1 MTRQTGI
8 ILSRTQYGSDSVILN
23 ILTTE
28 GLISVIR
35 KGLSRNKSQV
45 RMIETTVG
53 MMVEYVCS
61 PCSGSGALPYIKE
74 MTLLPT
80 HPVNA
85 PLPPVRAAQ
94 KLFMCDITRCSI
106 RGGIDDSPLF
116 FLLEKYLSLLSSSDV
131 RFLCLEYTY
140 KLCAALGFAPRGE
153 NTAVASYYDMCE
165 GVFTPSQPSHKYY
178 LTPSYSNLFFSLDRS
193 IDTSPH
199 SYTTDQWEKL
209 WHILMTYY
217 SLHVTDFH
225 IPRSLAYLKEI
236 CRLEFFS

>member
-1 MTRQTGI
+1 MIKQTGI

-35 KGLSRNKSQV
+35 KGLSRHKSQV
-45 RMIETTVG
+45 RMIETSVG
-53 MMVEYVCS
+53 MIVEYVCS
-61 PCSGSGALPYIKE
+61 PSSGSGALPYIKE

-85 PLPPVRAAQ
+85 PLSPLRAAQ

-106 RGGIDDSPLF
+106 RGSIDDAPLF
-116 FLLEKYLSLLSSSDV
+116 YLLEEYLSLLSSSDT

-153 NTAVASYYDMCE
+153 KTGESSYYDMCE
-165 GVFTPSQPSHKYY
+165 GVFTPYQPSHKYY
-178 LTPSYSNLFFSLDRS
+178 LTPSYSTLFFSLDRS
-193 IDTSPH
+193 EDTTSH
-199 SYTTDQWEKL
+199 MYNIGQWEKL

-225 IPRSLAYLKEI
+225 IPRSLTYLKEI